1 MLSRN
6 SVRTK
11 TGRYVLF
18 SFLFFFFSR
27 GARDTGS
34 SSSHHK
40 LINLQEQIKTDTKTS
55 FPNIDI
61 EPDHQ
66 VISIHLS
73 PQRAPNLF

>member
-27 GARDTGS
+27 GARGAGS